1 MGANDEF
8 DCCSGLTASSERG
21 VTPVYL
27 RCREGGVAWRYPRGA
42 LRLLFKPPLPADVQD
57 FRVCIRV
64 LRRPDPPDLFHTLRI
79 NDTGKFIDFQN
90 NYCNVE
96 QNSHR
101 I

>member
-1 MGANDEF
+1 MLIVVDVKTDCG
-8 DCCSGLTASSERG
+8 CCSGLTSSSERG

-64 LRRPDPPDLFHTLRI
+64 IRRPDPPDLFHTLQI

-96 QNSHR
+96 S
-101 I
+101 